1 MRSLLLASAMALL
14 LAPSSQAAEIL
25 GTIVSSDAGADTFVV
40 RTQDGRIMTIRTGET
55 TRIQRGDSVVETT
68 TLIQGTPV
76 QIVTTDVVTG
86 ETAVVP
92 TATRIVLVP
101 AAPAEDDDDV
111 DIDIGDDD
119 DDDGD
124 DD

>member
-101 AAPAEDDDDV
+101 AAPAEDDDV